1 MSTRWRP
8 GALAVWVIPLVVG
21 FIQVMGSTGADAN
34 MRYQARHLDALAYAL
49 LVAGPVALLA
59 RRRLPVAALAVVFA
73 VTDCYILRGHVLGP
87 VFLSMVVA
95 IVAAVGAGRRVA
107 AWIVTGAGFAVLNG
121 VGALTPFG
129 PFRLRAWPA
138 THALVMLIWLLL
150 VLTGAELVRIRS
162 ERAAEARRTRAEE
175 ERRRASEERLRI
187 ARELHDVL
195 AHNISMINVQ
205 AGVALHLMDERP
217 EQARTALAA
226 IKEASKE
233 ALTEVRSVLGVL
245 RQVDEDAPR
254 APTAGLGRLDDL
266 VSRARAAGI
275 TVRTRVTGRPYPLPA
290 GIDLAAFR
298 ILQEG
303 LTNVT
308 RHAGPGVTATVRVA
322 YGAGELLLEVEDDG
336 RGAPG
341 DLPGGGDGIPGMR
354 ERVTALGG
362 EMTAGPRPGAD
373 GFRVRATLP
382 VPVDGTPAGT
392 SARDDTRT
400 PHDQHVGTPGR
411 DDARTSDDQ
420 HAGAPA
426 RDKEHD

>member
-1 MSTRWRP
+1 MSDVRTTARWRP
-8 GALAVWVIPLVVG
+8 GALPVLVVPLIVG
-21 FIQVMGSTGADAN
+21 FIQVIGSTGADGH
-34 MRYQARHLDALAYAL
+34 MRYQPEHLDAPAYAL
-49 LVAGPVALLA
+49 LLAGPVALLA
-59 RRRLPVAALAVVFA
+59 RRHLPAVTLAVVLA
-73 VTDCYILRGHVLGP
+73 VTGSYVFRGYVLGP
-87 VFLSMVVA
+87 VFLSPIVA
-95 IVAAVGAGRRVA
+95 IVAAVSSGRRA
-107 AWIVTGAGFAVLNG
+107 ATWIVTGAGFVLLN
-121 VGALTPFG
+121 ALGPFLPYG
-129 PFRLRAWPA
+129 PFRLRGWSIG
-138 THALVMLIWLLL
+138 HALVMLTWLLL

-226 IKEASKE
+226 IKDASKE

-254 APTAGLGRLDDL
+254 APAAGLGRLDDL
-266 VSRARAAGI
+266 ISRARAAGI
-275 TVRTRVTGRPYPLPA
+275 TVRTDVTGRPYPLPA

-298 ILQEG
+298 IVQEG

-308 RHAGPGVTATVRVA
+308 RHAGPGVTATVRVG
-322 YGAGELLLEVEDDG
+322 YGEGELRVEIEDDG

-362 EMTAGPRPGAD
+362 DITAGPRPGSG

-382 VPVDGTPAGT
+382 VPVNGTAAGRPA
-392 SARDDTRT
+392 
-400 PHDQHVGTPGR
+400 P
-411 DDARTSDDQ
+411 
-420 HAGAPA
+420 
-426 RDKEHD
+426 DKEDD